1 MRMEVKFNVDFN
13 VEKIMNNTIKSIE
26 ELREYID
33 ANLCENIEE
42 VLKYE
47 FEEDGLVSISDVNAT
62 YIPQDEE

>member
-1 MRMEVKFNVDFN
+1 MRIEVKFNVDFN
-13 VEKIMNNTIKSIE
+13 IENIMNNTIKSIE

-47 FEEDGLVSISDVNAT
+47 FEEDGLVSIGDVNIA
-62 YIPQDEE
+62 YVPQEEE